1 MFCLNFQW
9 LFDDGSE
16 RPDNCAS
23 WHPCHTNEC
32 YIECSAI
39 LRILL
44 RCSCYSHTRYSAIF
58 CTMTVV
64 SSFLKWRL
72 VLFLIFQLEVSFIRK
87 FFKRLIK
94 WSEKYCCASYQ
105 GLILWFWESSEAMKD
120 FSGFLKL
127 PSEIFV
133 LAAPRSDFSCC
144 WVLSGGFH
152 RLDKVG
158 IIFLLYGN
166 VRTRKCVSVV
176 YIFATLKHI
185 KYLYLPMI
193 DLRHHMIK
201 YSPPQTG
208 NHLVIFHELFFF
220 FLIWMY
226 TLLFTYI
233 TCNINITD
241 KNNLYFQKL
250 NYYLQ

>member
-1 MFCLNFQW
+1 
-9 LFDDGSE
+9 
-16 RPDNCAS
+16 
-23 WHPCHTNEC
+23 
-32 YIECSAI
+32 
-39 LRILL
+39 
-44 RCSCYSHTRYSAIF
+44 
-58 CTMTVV
+58 
-64 SSFLKWRL
+64 
-72 VLFLIFQLEVSFIRK
+72 
-87 FFKRLIK
+87 
-94 WSEKYCCASYQ
+94 
-105 GLILWFWESSEAMKD
+105 MKN

-127 PSEIFV
+127 PFEIFAI
-133 LAAPRSDFSCC
+133 AAPRSDFSCC

-166 VRTRKCVSVV
+166 VRTGKCVSVV

-185 KYLYLPMI
+185 KYLYMYLPMI
-193 DLRHHMIK
+193 DLRHHIIK

-208 NHLVIFHELFFF
+208 NHLVIFHEFFFFF

-241 KNNLYFQKL
+241 ISYDLALLYKNNLYFQKL
-250 NYYLQ
+250 IYYLQ